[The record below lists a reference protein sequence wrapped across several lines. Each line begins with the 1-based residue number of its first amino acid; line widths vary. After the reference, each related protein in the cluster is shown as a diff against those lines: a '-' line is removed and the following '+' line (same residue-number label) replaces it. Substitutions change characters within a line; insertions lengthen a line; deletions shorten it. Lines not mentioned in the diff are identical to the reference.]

1 MPEQLTRRQLLKALG
16 FGGVGLTLAST
27 GILGAAGV
35 TNAAETASE
44 MKPQEI
50 AKRYWWVKNV
60 DKPTTE
66 IDWSTMKRFNEWET
80 TRGSLAK
87 YRGAEFDKEMNKLQ
101 KGNLLKFEK
110 ESVPGYTTK
119 DMALKA
125 AVEYGRPDFKFMGP
139 QKALTPQE
147 RGVPRYEG
155 TPEENARIVTAA
167 LRHMGAATVGFV
179 ELNTETTRKLIYGQ
193 EPAPSKK
200 PIVFEN
206 IEVGYEDKDKLVIP
220 EKARYAIV
228 YSVQMSTETM
238 KYGPTMLGS
247 LTTALSYTRL
257 YTIYSQLHEFVRSL
271 GYSSYGATALN
282 GFGIA
287 PAFGVLAGL
296 GELSRLNR
304 IITPEYGPMVRL
316 AVLTTDL
323 PLTPTKPVNFGVMN
337 FCKDCK
343 TCAELCPSKALS
355 MDRDPSWEIKGQ
367 WNNPGHRA
375 YFEDSV
381 KCRNYWNQ
389 CGTNCGICFSVC
401 PYAVD
406 DEASLHRIV
415 KGTIASTTMFNSVL
429 VAADRVTFPAQPEK
443 PLKNPE
449 DWWKDVN
456 LAEMGIDT
464 RRGGRNI

>member
-1 MPEQLTRRQLLKALG
+1 MPGQLTRRQLLKAIG
-16 FGGVGLTLAST
+16 FAGASLTLAST
-27 GILGAAGV
+27 GILGTPGV
-35 TNAAETASE
+35 TNAADATANA
-44 MKPQEI
+44 QES

-66 IDWSTMKRFNEWET
+66 IDWQQMQRFREWQT

-87 YRGAEFDKEMNKLQ
+87 YRGEDFNKKMNQLQ
-101 KGNLLKFEK
+101 ADNLLKFEK
-110 ESVPGYTTK
+110 EGVPGYTTK

-125 AVEYGRPDFKFMGP
+125 AVGYGQPSILFMGP
-139 QKALTPQE
+139 QKASTPEE

-155 TPEENARIVTAA
+155 TPEENSRMVTAA

-179 ELNTETTRKLIYGQ
+179 ELETETTRKLVYQ
-193 EPAPSKK
+193 EEPAPTKK

-206 IEVGYEDKDKLVIP
+206 IDVGYEDEKKLVIP

-228 YSVQMSTETM
+228 YTVQMSTETM
-238 KYGPTMLGS
+238 KYGPTVLGS
-247 LTTALSYTRL
+247 LTTSLSYTRL
-257 YTIYSQLHEFVRSL
+257 YTIYAQLHEFIRAL
-271 GYSSYGATALN
+271 GYHSYGATALN
-282 GFGIA
+282 GFGIG
-287 PAFGVLAGL
+287 PAFAVMAGL

-304 IITPEYGPMVRL
+304 IITPEYGPMVRV

-323 PLTPTKPVNFGVMN
+323 PLAPTKPINFGVMD

-343 TCAELCPSKALS
+343 TCAEMCPSKALS
-355 MDRDPSWEIKGQ
+355 MDRDPSWEIKGE

-381 KCRNYWNQ
+381 LCRNYWNQ

-406 DEASLHRIV
+406 DDASLHRIV
-415 KGTIASTTMFNSVL
+415 KGTIASTSMFNSVL
-429 VAADRVTFPAQPEK
+429 VAADRMAFPAQPEQ

-449 DWWKDVN
+449 DWWKDTN

-464 RRGGRNI
+464 RRGGRRI